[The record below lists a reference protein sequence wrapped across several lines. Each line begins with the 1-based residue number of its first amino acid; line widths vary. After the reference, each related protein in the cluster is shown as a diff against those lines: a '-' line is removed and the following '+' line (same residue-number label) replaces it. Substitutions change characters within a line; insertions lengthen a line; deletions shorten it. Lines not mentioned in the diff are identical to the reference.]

1 MLGAYLLL
9 HAIDGFGLSLADTV
23 LLHEGAVEAV
33 LQLQFD
39 LSFVQVSK
47 STDDGLQQE
56 HEQQYE
62 GVLEWERAKKANG
75 LRLKCG

>member
-1 MLGAYLLL
+1 MHWHASPAYLLL
-9 HAIDGFGLSLADTV
+9 HSIDGFGLPLANAV

-39 LSFVQVSK
+39 LRFVEVSQP
-47 STDDGLQQE
+47 SDDGLQQE

-62 GVLEWERAKKANG
+62 GVLE
-75 LRLKCG
+75 